1 MFWCPLKCML
11 SLFLEK
17 HFSYILAISGNTD
30 RTKNI
35 SDHFKNIISLH
46 VMKIGLRPH

>member
-11 SLFLEK
+11 FLFLEK

-35 SDHFKNIISLH
+35 SDHFNNII
-46 VMKIGLRPH
+46 